1 MKTHNSRYT
10 IQIYNTG
17 ISIRWLMYVCPNIY
31 YVLLTYI
38 LSGRDSTNAF
48 IHRFIVNFAAVF
60 WCCASTFRSAFF
72 IFAEGLEARGIYSLF
87 KRIWK
92 VTLDSGHTLSALYA
106 WLKNDCDSIFN
117 INNNDLSASCAST
130 LGRHPNVAP
139 NVAYIRIYIK
149 LDILIDR

>member
-31 YVLLTYI
+31 YVLTYI
-38 LSGRDSTNAF
+38 LSGRDSANAF

-60 WCCASTFRSAFF
+60 WCCASTFRSAYF
-72 IFAEGLEARGIYSLF
+72 ILQKVWKHEEYNYLFF

-106 WLKNDCDSIFN
+106 WLKNDRDSIFD

-130 LGRHPNVAP
+130 LGRHPHVAP

-149 LDILIDR
+149 LDRLIDR